1 MDLSKVKVAGPCRIT
16 LDGVDLGH
24 TLGGI
29 LFTANREL
37 VKVMADKYGTTPID
51 YVLNGTEATLEFQL
65 AQTDYR
71 QLDPTMPETSSYDG
85 AGTMDRIDIGGDAGY
100 SLRRDAKQ
108 MIIHP
113 LKNADSDLSEDITLY
128 LVVNTGN
135 VEIPYRVDE
144 QKVVNCT
151 FTALVSESYGAG
163 RRLGHIGPAAVS

>member
-1 MDLSKVKVAGPCRIT
+1 MDLSQVKVAGPCRIT

-29 LFTANREL
+29 TFKADREL
-37 VKVMADKYGTTPID
+37 TKVMADKYGSTPID
-51 YVLNGTEATLEFQL
+51 YVLNGTECTLEFAL
-65 AQTDYR
+65 AQTGYR

-85 AGTMDRIDIGGDAGY
+85 AGSMDRVDLGGDAGY
-100 SLRRDAKQ
+100 SLRADAKQ

-113 LKNADSDLSEDITLY
+113 LKNAATDFSEDITIY
-128 LVVNTGN
+128 LAVSTGA
-135 VEIPYRVDE
+135 VELPYKVDE

-151 FTALVSESYGAG
+151 YTALVSEAYGAG